1 MTIIEAVSKRL
12 SKLMSERG
20 WSIYK
25 LSRKTGLT
33 PNGIQVILQMTNSDV
48 KLKTLIL
55 LANAFDMRVCEFL
68 DCEDFDYDKL
78 DINF

>member
-1 MTIIEAVSKRL
+1 
-12 SKLMSERG
+12 MSERG

-33 PNGIQVILQMTNSDV
+33 PNGIQVILQKTHSDV

-55 LANAFDMRVCEFL
+55 LANAFDMNVSEFL
-68 DCEDFDYDKL
+68 NCDYFEYEKLNIDF
-78 DINF
+78 